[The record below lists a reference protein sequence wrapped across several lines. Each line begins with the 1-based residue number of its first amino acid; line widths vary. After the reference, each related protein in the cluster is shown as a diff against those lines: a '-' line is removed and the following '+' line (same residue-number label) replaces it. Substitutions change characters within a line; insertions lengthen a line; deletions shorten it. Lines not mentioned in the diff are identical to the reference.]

1 MNKINTSHAS
11 VYHISVLTKEVIEGL
26 DIKPN
31 GVYVD
36 ATFGGGGHSR
46 AILEAEPTC
55 KVIAIDWDQ
64 VAIKTNAPRL
74 EKEFGDRFK
83 VVWGNF
89 ARLHFIL
96 KKEKI
101 KHVDGILADFGT
113 SQHQIQHKEGF
124 SFAQDSPLDMRMSPA
139 HQQVTAAHVINNF
152 SDNDI
157 ARILFEY
164 GEEPKSRIIAKKIVE
179 TRRLHPIKTTRQL
192 AELVDEAVRYKKPSK
207 THPAT
212 RTFQA
217 LRIYVNR
224 ELENIETFLKAAIA
238 ALAPDGRLACISFH
252 SLEDRIVKTIF
263 REKQD
268 VLEII
273 TRKPITASDD
283 EIAQNPSSRS
293 AKLRIAKK
301 LN

>member
-1 MNKINTSHAS
+1 MNKIDNT
-11 VYHISVLTKEVIEGL
+11 YHKSVLTKEVLEGL
-26 DIKPN
+26 DIKPD

-46 AILEAEPTC
+46 AILRADPTC

-64 VAIKTNAPRL
+64 VALETNAPRL

-83 VVWGNF
+83 IVWGNF

-101 KHVDGILADFGT
+101 KKVDGVLADFGT
-113 SQHQIQHKEGF
+113 SQHQILHKEGF

-139 HQQVTAAHVINNF
+139 HQQITAEHVINNF
-152 SDNDI
+152 SEKDI
-157 ARILFEY
+157 AQILFEY
-164 GEEPKSRIIAKKIVE
+164 GEEPKSRLIAKKIVE
-179 TRRLHPIKTTRQL
+179 TRRLHPIKSTRQL
-192 AELVDEAVRYKKPSK
+192 AELVDEVARYKKPSK
-207 THPAT
+207 VHPAT
-212 RTFQA
+212 RVFQA
-217 LRIYVNR
+217 LRIFVNR

-238 ALAPDGRLACISFH
+238 ALAPNGRVACISFH

-268 VLEII
+268 LLEII
-273 TRKPITASDD
+273 TRKPITASEE
-283 EIAQNPSSRS
+283 EITQNPSARS
-293 AKLRIAKK
+293 AKLRVAKK
-301 LN
+301 VTL